1 MTWSRPWDQIQ
12 GFMRR
17 AAVGETLAHLRYLES
32 VGVVHEDVGEP
43 SHWRLANTA
52 TRA

>member
-1 MTWSRPWDQIQ
+1 MTWNRPWDQIV

-17 AAVGETLAHLRYLES
+17 AAVGEALAHLNYLQRM
-32 VGVVHEDVGEP
+32 GVVIEEVGEP
-43 SHWRLANTA
+43 SEWRVVETA